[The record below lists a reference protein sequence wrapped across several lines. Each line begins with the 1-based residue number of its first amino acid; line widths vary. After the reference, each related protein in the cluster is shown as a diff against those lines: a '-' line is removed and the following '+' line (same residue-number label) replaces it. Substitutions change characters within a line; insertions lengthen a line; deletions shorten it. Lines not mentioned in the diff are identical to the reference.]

1 MVIISVWQCTLLPLF
16 IQVEHFVFI
25 IHLFIYFA
33 NLLIFSTLY
42 LVTILFGLCPF
53 SLCIVQTMSVDFFS
67 PFAHFVSSTAL
78 FGNGFSSAM
87 HSTFL
92 SHCRCWPVW
101 SSNTWSSCQ
110 TSASLRPDF
119 VSAAYSEQHGKM
131 RLMGLLRPQ
140 GQRWERHRGFECSCA
155 LWESA
160 VTFWN
165 WWDCWGHRA
174 RGERDT
180 EVLNA
185 AVHYGNRLSPSETD
199 GIVEATGPEVR
210 ETQRFWMQLCIM
222 GISCHLLT
230 PA

>member
-53 SLCIVQTMSVDFFS
+53 PLCIVQTMSVDFFS

-131 RLMGLLRPQ
+131 GLMGLLRPQ
-140 GQRWERHRGFECSCA
+140 GQRW
-155 LWESA
+155 
-160 VTFWN
+160 
-165 WWDCWGHRA
+165 
-174 RGERDT
+174 ERDT